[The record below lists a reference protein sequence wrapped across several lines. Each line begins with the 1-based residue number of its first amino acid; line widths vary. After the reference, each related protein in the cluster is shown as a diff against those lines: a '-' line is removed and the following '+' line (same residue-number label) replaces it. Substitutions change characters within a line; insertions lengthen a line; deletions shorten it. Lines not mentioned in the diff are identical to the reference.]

1 MNSSKAIRQVI
12 LAIATLAATAAWAH
26 PNHAEPGAPT
36 TLLHL
41 LTEPDHLL
49 AIVAAIG
56 AGAWAAARR
65 RANGRAARKQ
75 RRD

>member
-1 MNSSKAIRQVI
+1 MNSSKAIRRVTI
-12 LAIATLAATAAWAH
+12 AIATLAAGVAWAH
-26 PNHAEPGAPT
+26 PGHGEPGATT

-49 AIVAAIG
+49 AILAVIG
-56 AGAWAAARR
+56 AGAWAV
-65 RANGRAARKQ
+65 GRGHGRSARKQ